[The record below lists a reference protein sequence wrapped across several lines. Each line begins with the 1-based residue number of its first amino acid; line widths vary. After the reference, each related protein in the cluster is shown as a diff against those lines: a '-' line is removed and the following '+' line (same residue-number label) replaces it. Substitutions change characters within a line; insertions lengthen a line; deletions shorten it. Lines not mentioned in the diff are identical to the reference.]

1 MVLRRLI
8 SVLDAY
14 SIRRERIR
22 TRLKAIR
29 DYENDMAVAKSE
41 GKAEAKAE
49 VRCTIAENMRKN
61 GFTEEQIKLALGDA
75 YNA

>member
-1 MVLRRLI
+1 MNADTVLREK
-8 SVLDAY
+8 
-14 SIRRERIR
+14 IRQRD
-22 TRLKAIR
+22 KAIR

-41 GKAEAKAE
+41 GMAEE
-49 VRCTIAENMRKN
+49 RNSIAENMRKN